1 MTVYKSKRENSSDG
15 KTIIKMKTTI
25 NNNLILKCLASAF
38 AMIMFNACSQ
48 EKNRGLVPAS
58 LYQENEMH
66 PVSSSFNPKRQLITI
81 LYANEAARERVPN
94 KDEKYTL
101 VTWKQKAHPL
111 WFGGNTNAE
120 ILSVEKIRLLKKEK
134 GISNIHYQKQLKEG
148 ERNAEAPMDV
158 RKRIRYILEQN
169 FSSFPG

>member
-1 MTVYKSKRENSSDG
+1 
-15 KTIIKMKTTI
+15 MKTTI

-38 AMIMFNACSQ
+38 AMIMFNACNKAKKH
-48 EKNRGLVPAS
+48 ELVPAS
-58 LYQENEMH
+58 LYQENGMH
-66 PVSSSFNPKRQLITI
+66 PVSSSFSQKRQIITI

-111 WFGGNTNAE
+111 WFGGNINAE
-120 ILSVEKIRLLKKEK
+120 ILFVEKIRLLKKEK
-134 GISNIHYQKQLKEG
+134 GISDIHYQKELIKG
-148 ERNAEAPMDV
+148 ERNAEALMDV
-158 RKRIRYILEQN
+158 RERIRYILEQK